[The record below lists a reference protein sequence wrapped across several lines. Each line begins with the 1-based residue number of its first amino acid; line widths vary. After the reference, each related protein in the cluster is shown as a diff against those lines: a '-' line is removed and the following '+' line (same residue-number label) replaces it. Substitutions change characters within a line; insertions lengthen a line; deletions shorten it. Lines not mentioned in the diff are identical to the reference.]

1 MEKEIN
7 KKPSSSW
14 SGKASDCL
22 FRGIM
27 YFLYGKKAGETIVE
41 KAARLG
47 VIIIILAALIV
58 ILSTIKRAFFP

>member
-7 KKPSSSW
+7 KKSASG

-27 YFLYGKKAGETIVE
+27 YLLYGKKAGETAVE

-47 VIIIILAALIV
+47 VIIIILVTLIV
-58 ILSTIKRAFFP
+58 ILSALKRALFP

>member
-7 KKPSSSW
+7 KNKSSQG
-14 SGKASDCL
+14 GKANNYL

-27 YFLYGKKAGETIVE
+27 YLLYGKKAGETIAE
-41 KAARLG
+41 KITRLG

-58 ILSTIKRAFFP
+58 VLSKLFS